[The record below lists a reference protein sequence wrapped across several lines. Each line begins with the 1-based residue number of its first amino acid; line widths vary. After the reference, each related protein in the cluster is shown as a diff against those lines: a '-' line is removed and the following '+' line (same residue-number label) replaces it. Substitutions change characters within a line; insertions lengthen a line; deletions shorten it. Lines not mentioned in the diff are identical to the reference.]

1 MNGTPV
7 REVLNGVRVNCSAIH
22 SDPDSPVRKLAAFAF
37 ALCLCATCSY
47 AADPLSDAPEDR
59 QQPPHEVRDFP
70 SYAQAVQAWRTPE
83 DLNAWIAAKFEYDVE
98 RSMLLSETQRAAK
111 PGPPIHLPEAFF
123 AAPKGICVD
132 LSRFAVETLRV
143 VAPELKARYVM
154 IEFNPV
160 AIRGNTLR
168 RHWVASFE
176 RGGQRY
182 FFADSK
188 RPGHMAGPYASTQAY
203 LDDYAKYR
211 GREIV
216 AFRETDSFMRR
227 AKTPA
232 AKPRREADG

>member
-1 MNGTPV
+1 MHPAL
-7 REVLNGVRVNCSAIH
+7 R
-22 SDPDSPVRKLAAFAF
+22 AFAF
-37 ALCLCATCSY
+37 ALWICVPCSY
-47 AADPLSDAPEDR
+47 AADPLSDAPE
-59 QQPPHEVRDFP
+59 VRERSTADVPNFP
-70 SYAQAVQAWRTPE
+70 SYAQALHAWRTPE
-83 DLNAWIAAKFEYDVE
+83 NLNSWIGAKFEYDVE
-98 RSMLLSETQRAAK
+98 RSMLLSETQRAQKA
-111 PGPPIHLPEAFF
+111 GPPIYPPAEFF

-160 AIRGNTLR
+160 DIRGNTLR
-168 RHWVASFE
+168 RHWLVSFE

-188 RPGHMAGPYASTQAY
+188 RPGHIAGPYASTQAY

-216 AFRETDSFMRR
+216 AFRELESFRR
-227 AKTPA
+227 RKKTA
-232 AKPRREADG
+232 AISSH

>member
-1 MNGTPV
+1 M
-7 REVLNGVRVNCSAIH
+7 S
-22 SDPDSPVRKLAAFAF
+22 KLAALAFAF
-37 ALCLCATCSY
+37 GLCICSSCSH

-59 QQPPHEVRDFP
+59 ERATHSAPDFP
-70 SYAQAVQAWRTPE
+70 SYAQALHAWRTPE
-83 DLNAWIAAKFEYDVE
+83 DLNAWIGAKFEYDLE
-98 RSMLLSETQRAAK
+98 RSMLLSETQRADR

-123 AAPKGICVD
+123 ASPKGICVD
-132 LSRFAVETLRV
+132 LSRFAVEMLRM
-143 VAPELKARYVM
+143 VAPDLKARYVM

-168 RHWVASFE
+168 RHWVVSFE

-203 LDDYAKYR
+203 LDDYATYR

-216 AFRETDSFMRR
+216 AFRETETFMRR

-232 AKPRREADG
+232 AKQRRETDG

>member
-1 MNGTPV
+1 MH
-7 REVLNGVRVNCSAIH
+7 SAL
-22 SDPDSPVRKLAAFAF
+22 RAFAF
-37 ALCLCATCSY
+37 AFWLCVPYSY
-47 AADPLSDAPEDR
+47 AADPLSDAPEER
-59 QQPPHEVRDFP
+59 QRSIREVPDFH
-70 SYAQAVQAWRTPE
+70 SYAQAVQAWRAPE
-83 DLNAWIAAKFEYDVE
+83 DLNDWIAAKFEYDME
-98 RSMLLSETQRAAK
+98 RSMLLSETQRAQK
-111 PGPPIHLPEAFF
+111 PGPPIYPPAEFF

-160 AIRGNTLR
+160 AMRGNTLR
-168 RHWVASFE
+168 RHWVVSFE

-188 RPGHMAGPYASTQAY
+188 RPGHIAGPYASTQAY
-203 LDDYAKYR
+203 LDDYVKYR

-216 AFRETDSFMRR
+216 AFRELETFKRR

-232 AKPRREADG
+232 ISSH

>member
-1 MNGTPV
+1 MRT
-7 REVLNGVRVNCSAIH
+7 
-22 SDPDSPVRKLAAFAF
+22 LAAL
-37 ALCLCATCSY
+37 ALAIALGACVSHAD
-47 AADPLSDAPEDR
+47 AADPLSDAPEGR
-59 QQPPHEVRDFP
+59 ERSAQNVPDFP

-83 DLNAWIAAKFEYDVE
+83 EVNAWIGARFEYDME
-98 RSMLLSETQRAAK
+98 RSMLLSETQRAQKA
-111 PGPPIHLPEAFF
+111 GPPIYAPAAFF

-132 LSRFAVETLRV
+132 LSRFAVETLRA
-143 VAPELKARYVM
+143 VAPDLKARYVM
-154 IEFNPV
+154 IEFDPV

-188 RPGHMAGPYASTQAY
+188 RPGHIAGPYASTQAY

-216 AFRETDSFMRR
+216 AFRELESFRRR
-227 AKTPA
+227 AKTPVSSN
-232 AKPRREADG
+232 R